1 MSNSYKII
9 TYGCQMNVHES
20 EKIAGMLE
28 NEGFTPTEDT
38 DNADVVVLNTCCVRE
53 SAETRVLGNLGILKK
68 AKERKP
74 DMKIIVCG
82 CMTQAD
88 GAAEKLKKR
97 CPFINAI
104 LGTHNLY
111 KLPELLH
118 DKAKKTRVEITQEH
132 GINENMPIARTSG
145 INAWVNIMYGCNNFC
160 SYCIVPYVRGRER
173 SREKNNIISDVKRLI
188 ADGYKQITLL
198 GQNVNSYG
206 NDLQEKNENFPSL
219 LRDLS
224 GLEGKFRI
232 KFMTSHPKDIK
243 TETVDAIKES
253 DKLSHFVH
261 MPAQSGSDRILHL
274 MNRKYTAAE
283 YMAKIDMLKNKLS
296 DVGLSGDIMVG
307 FPTETE
313 EDFAD
318 TLKLVSSTEYNNLY
332 TFIYSRR
339 SGTPAASMDGQVPIT
354 DKKRRIRELIETQ
367 FSIGNRLAE
376 KCVGNTYET
385 LCAEYKN
392 GKIIGETNCG
402 KAVTFAGDANLIGQ
416 FVNVRITENKN
427 SKLYGA
433 IKNE

>member
-1 MSNSYKII
+1 MSSTYKII

-28 NEGFTPTEDT
+28 SEGLTPAEEAEI
-38 DNADVVVLNTCCVRE
+38 ADVIVLNTCCVRE

-82 CMTQAD
+82 CMTQAE
-88 GAAEKLKKR
+88 GVAEKLKKR

-104 LGTHNLY
+104 IGTHNLN
-111 KLPELLH
+111 KIPVLLRAY
-118 DKAKKTRVEITQEH
+118 DKKTQIEITEEQ
-132 GINENMPIARTSG
+132 GINEKIPIARTSG

-173 SREKNNIISDVKRLI
+173 SREKKNIISDVKQLI
-188 ADGYKQITLL
+188 NDGYKQITLL

-206 NDLQEKNENFPSL
+206 NDLNGKTENFPSL

-224 GLEGKFRI
+224 ALDGKFRI
-232 KFMTSHPKDIK
+232 KFMTSHPKDILI
-243 TETVDAIKES
+243 ETADAIAES
-253 DKLSHFVH
+253 DKLSRFVH
-261 MPAQSGSDRILHL
+261 MPAQSGSDRILRL
-274 MNRKYTAAE
+274 MNRKYTSAE
-283 YMAKIDMLKNKLS
+283 YLAKIDMLKSKLP

-313 EDFAD
+313 DDFSD
-318 TLKLVSSTEYNNLY
+318 TLKIVTATEYNNLY

-339 SGTPAASMDGQVPIT
+339 SGTPAAVMEGQVPIS
-354 DKKRRIRELIETQ
+354 DKKRRIRELIDLQ
-367 FSIGNRLAE
+367 FAIGNRLAE
-376 KCVGNTYET
+376 KCVGNTYEV
-385 LCAEYKN
+385 LCTEYKN

-402 KAVTFAGDANLIGQ
+402 KAVTLAGNKELIGK
-416 FVNVRITENKN
+416 FINVRITENKN
-427 SKLYGA
+427 SKLYGV
-433 IKNE
+433 NTL